1 MPEVK
6 RIGLTEL
13 YRPRDGSM
21 HELEYVLHVPVS
33 FHPLEVFSSKA
44 VKAPPSSQHKK
55 LENENRQH
63 NALEPDVTDTE

>member
-1 MPEVK
+1 
-6 RIGLTEL
+6 
-13 YRPRDGSM
+13 M